1 MNTFSFDQA
10 LARAARL
17 EARAPDGDGVKIL
30 RLALTRELPGRLA
43 AVSSF
48 GAESAVLLHL
58 IADIDPATPVI
69 FLDAGQL
76 FPDTL
81 RYQLALTDRLGL
93 TDVRV
98 HRPDEGERRAM
109 DPSNDLWRRD
119 ADACCNLRK
128 VRPLER
134 ALAGFDGW
142 ISGRKRFHG
151 GARAALLPIEVE
163 RNRLKLNPLADWGQT
178 EIDAYF
184 ERHSL
189 PRHPLFELGFL
200 SIGCRP
206 CTIPVASGDDP
217 RGGRWANLSKTEC
230 GIHGKYQA

>member
-1 MNTFSFDQA
+1 MNTFNFDQA

-17 EARAPDGDGVKIL
+17 EARVPDGDGSKIL
-30 RLALTRELPGRLA
+30 EIALTREMPGRLA

-58 IADIDPATPVI
+58 IAGVDPTTPVI
-69 FLDAGQL
+69 FLDAGHL
-76 FPDTL
+76 FAQTL
-81 RYQLALTDRLGL
+81 DYQRELTRRLGL
-93 TDVRV
+93 RDVRIY
-98 HRPDEGERRAM
+98 RPDEGERRAI
-109 DPSNDLWRRD
+109 DPANDLWRRN

-151 GARAALLPIEVE
+151 GQRSALPVIEVE
-163 RNRLKLNPLADWGQT
+163 RSRVKLNPLADWSEG

-184 ERHSL
+184 DRHDL

-200 SIGCRP
+200 SIGCHP
-206 CTIPVASGDDP
+206 CTEPALQGDD
-217 RGGRWANLSKTEC
+217 RRAGRWAGQSKREC
-230 GIHGKYQA
+230 GIHAGN

>member
-1 MNTFSFDQA
+1 MNMVNFDQA

-17 EARAPDGDGVKIL
+17 DARVPNGDGVTLL

-58 IADIDPATPVI
+58 IANIDPATPVI
-69 FLDAGQL
+69 FLDTGQL
-76 FPDTL
+76 FPQTL
-81 RYQLALTDRLGL
+81 QYQHELTERLGL
-93 TDVRV
+93 TNVRV
-98 HRPDEGERRAM
+98 HRPDEGERQAK

-119 ADACCNLRK
+119 PDACCNLRK

-151 GARAALLPIEVE
+151 GERAALPLAEVE
-163 RNRLKLNPLADWGQT
+163 RNRLKLNPLATWSQA
-178 EIDAYF
+178 EVDAYF
-184 ERHSL
+184 ERYSL
-189 PRHPLFELGFL
+189 PRHPLFELGFP

-206 CTIPVASGDDP
+206 CTEPVAPGGGL
-217 RGGRWANLSKTEC
+217 RAGRWANHSKTEC
-230 GIHGKYQA
+230 GIHLKY

>member
-1 MNTFSFDQA
+1 MNTFNFDQA

-17 EARAPDGDGVKIL
+17 EARAPGGDGVKIL

-58 IADIDPATPVI
+58 IANIDPATPVI
-69 FLDAGQL
+69 FLNTGQL
-76 FPDTL
+76 FPHTL
-81 RYQLALTDRLGL
+81 QYQLELTERLGL

-98 HRPDEGERRAM
+98 IRPDEDERRAM
-109 DPSNDLWRRD
+109 DSSNDLWRRD

-134 ALAGFDGW
+134 ALAGFNGW

-151 GARAALLPIEVE
+151 GERAALPPVEVE
-163 RNRLKLNPLADWGQT
+163 RDRLKLNPLADWSQA
-178 EIDAYF
+178 EVDAYF
-184 ERHSL
+184 ERYCL

-200 SIGCRP
+200 SIGCGP
-206 CTIPVASGDDP
+206 CTVPAASGDDP
-217 RGGRWANLSKTEC
+217 RAGRWVNLGKTEC
-230 GIHGKYQA
+230 GIHGKY

>member
-58 IADIDPATPVI
+58 IARIDRATPVI
-69 FLDAGQL
+69 FLDTKKL
-76 FPDTL
+76 FPETL
-81 RYQLALTDRLGL
+81 QYQLDLSEQLGL

-98 HRPDEGERRAM
+98 HRPDEGERQTM

-119 ADACCNLRK
+119 PDACCNLRK

-134 ALAGFDGW
+134 ALTGFDGW
-142 ISGRKRFHG
+142 ISGRKRIHG
-151 GARAALLPIEVE
+151 GERGALPPIEVE
-163 RNRLKLNPLADWGQT
+163 RNRLKLNPLADWSQA
-178 EIDAYF
+178 EIDTYF
-184 ERHSL
+184 DRHSL
-189 PRHPLFELGFL
+189 PRHPLFEHGFL
-200 SIGCRP
+200 SIGCKP
-206 CTIPVASGDDP
+206 CTEPVAPGDDP
-217 RGGRWANLSKTEC
+217 RAGRWASREKTEC
-230 GIHGKYQA
+230 GIHGKY

>member
-1 MNTFSFDQA
+1 MNTFNFDQA

-17 EARAPDGDGVKIL
+17 EARVPDGDGVKIL
-30 RLALTRELPGRLA
+30 RLALTRELPGCLA
-43 AVSSF
+43 IVSSF

-69 FLDAGQL
+69 FLDTGQL
-76 FPDTL
+76 FSQTL
-81 RYQLALTDRLGL
+81 QYQLALTGRLGL

-98 HRPDEGERRAM
+98 HRPDESVCRAL

-151 GARAALLPIEVE
+151 GARAALPPVEIE
-163 RNRLKLNPLADWGQT
+163 RGWLKLNPLADWSQA
-178 EIDAYF
+178 EVDAYF
-184 ERHSL
+184 ERYSL

-200 SIGCRP
+200 SIGCHP
-206 CTIPVASGDDP
+206 CTKPVARGDDP
-217 RGGRWANLSKTEC
+217 RAGRWANLSKTEC
-230 GIHGKYQA
+230 GIHDEY